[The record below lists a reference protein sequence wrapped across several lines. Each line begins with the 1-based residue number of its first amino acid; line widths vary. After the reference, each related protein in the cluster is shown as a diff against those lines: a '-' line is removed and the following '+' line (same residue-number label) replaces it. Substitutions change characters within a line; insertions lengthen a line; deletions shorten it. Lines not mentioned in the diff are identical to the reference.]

1 METLKVWMYD
11 KLGVEP
17 KKKKDGFEGEEVAM
31 FGPSFFLI
39 VIGVL
44 LFVVLYS
51 VGAAKL
57 SWCYNSSVGTGT
69 ALKLIY
75 AAVAFWFSGFY
86 YPFYA
91 FFVDDNCQVG
101 SIASNTN
108 SGTNTRNTNTPRTNT
123 NTSRTN
129 NAARTNNTSRT
140 NQTGGSRNGRH

>member
-1 METLKVWMYD
+1 METLKVWLYD

-17 KKKKDGFEGEEVAM
+17 KKKKDGFEGETAM
-31 FGPSFFLI
+31 LGPTFLL
-39 VIGVL
+39 VVVGVL
-44 LFVVLYS
+44 LFVLLYS

-69 ALKLIY
+69 ALKFIY

-108 SGTNTRNTNTPRTNT
+108 SATNTRNTNQRTNMNASRPN
-123 NTSRTN
+123 NT
-129 NAARTNNTSRT
+129 ARTNNTSRT
-140 NQTGGSRNGRH
+140 NQTGGSRSGQR